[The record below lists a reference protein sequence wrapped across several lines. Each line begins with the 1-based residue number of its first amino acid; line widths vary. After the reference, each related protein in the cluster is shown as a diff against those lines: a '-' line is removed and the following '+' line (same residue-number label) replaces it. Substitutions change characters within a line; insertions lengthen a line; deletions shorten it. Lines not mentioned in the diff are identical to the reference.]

1 MSQNKIQF
9 VITDRSFIFYIV
21 KIMKKTSIAMCA
33 VLFGALVI
41 SNAFANDANS
51 ATGAVAAAATGTT
64 VEATTTTEASTTEAT
79 TGAKA
84 ETTAAEA
91 TTGTTTEATTGVVA
105 TGAAEATTGAATTW
119 AVATG
124 SVAAEATTGATAEAN
139 TGAAEKSIND
149 ALHAILDKF
158 FEDNA
163 SKFNTAKDKNDCL
176 ETVKANINK
185 AAETAKESQKEAYE
199 IIKGALETYKI
210 K

>member
-105 TGAAEATTGAATTW
+105 TGAAEATTGAA
-119 AVATG
+119 
-124 SVAAEATTGATAEAN
+124 
-139 TGAAEKSIND
+139 EKSIND